1 MKKELLGEDGE
12 ILIFNRQTARDL
24 VFKQV
29 FQYDY
34 TGEMIAV
41 ELDDFAF
48 SKDDLEYITAAI
60 AGMAENMVDVDA
72 KITENAKGYRLERL
86 TKVCLAAMRVAVY
99 EICFMDDIPVGAS
112 INEAVE
118 IIKFYDDP
126 KSAAYANGVLGT
138 IAKQS

>member
-1 MKKELLGEDGE
+1 MKKGLLGEDGE

-34 TGEMIAV
+34 TGEIDAV
-41 ELDDFAF
+41 EMDDMTF
-48 SKDDLEYITAAI
+48 SQDDQGYIAAVVT
-60 AGMAENMVDVDA
+60 GLAENMTDVDA
-72 KITENAKGYRLERL
+72 KIAENAKGYRLERL

-99 EICFMDDIPVGAS
+99 EICFMEDIPVGAS